1 MSGMTNP
8 LHFTRLLLG
17 FAGVV
22 LAGTFQASAE
32 KASPLSES
40 NLPQARLAEF
50 RTEVEPVL
58 KRVCVTCHG
67 PDKQKGKFRVDTLN
81 PDLLKG
87 KDVSWWLEVFEV
99 IGNGE
104 MPPEDAKEQVTNN
117 EKALVVDWLS
127 GEIQAASQ
135 IRRSEKGH
143 TPFRRM
149 TRYEYK
155 YAMQDLLGLPHDFS
169 RHLPPE
175 TSSED
180 GFKNSSE
187 MLQMTAVQFG
197 EYRAQARRALEL
209 ATVRGDRPSPVYY
222 GITMKAASAKV
233 DSNYAAYVEKKKK
246 QIKNGVVTPD
256 VATKK
261 QEAKYGLKAGN
272 TQFRNTITGNGVRT
286 QWSYHGA
293 KYAWKPTNKRPEIP
307 SVSSDVVVIPA
318 NQKFIIDLGDGLP
331 DTAI

>member
-1 MSGMTNP
+1 MTNP
-8 LHFTRLLLG
+8 FHFTRLLLG
-17 FAGVV
+17 FAGLV
-22 LAGTFQASAE
+22 LAGSSSGFCSEGFT
-32 KASPLSES
+32 PLGNQFTSSEVG
-40 NLPQARLAEF
+40 QF
-50 RTEVEPVL
+50 RRDVEPVL

-87 KDVSWWLEVFEV
+87 KDVSWWLEVFDV

-104 MPPEDAKEQVTNN
+104 MPPEDAKAQVTDD
-117 EKALVVDWLS
+117 EKALVIDWLS
-127 GEIQAASQ
+127 NEIQTASQ
-135 IRRSEKGH
+135 VRRSEKGY

-175 TSSED
+175 NSSED

-209 ATVRGDRPSPVYY
+209 ATMRGDPP
-222 GITMKAASAKV
+222 
-233 DSNYAAYVEKKKK
+233 
-246 QIKNGVVTPD
+246 
-256 VATKK
+256 
-261 QEAKYGLKAGN
+261 
-272 TQFRNTITGNGVRT
+272 
-286 QWSYHGA
+286 
-293 KYAWKPTNKRPEIP
+293 
-307 SVSSDVVVIPA
+307 
-318 NQKFIIDLGDGLP
+318 
-331 DTAI
+331 